1 MALTP
6 RPLAPLSWELL
17 QGPTPIRGGGGGGRE
32 ALSSVEVSAEQAR
45 RGAGGDLSDQP
56 AAPRLLTAPSEKKKK
71 ERDRIIQIFRKS
83 EIVVGGN
90 AGLDTPSLPRA
101 CLNVGSLTIAHP
113 AERKEDSFHPPQPR
127 QTELFT
133 KFPQT
138 ELRRKP
144 RQVGLKFH

>member
-56 AAPRLLTAPSEKKKK
+56 AAPRLLTAPSEKKK

-113 AERKEDSFHPPQPR
+113 AERKEGSFHPPQPR
-127 QTELFT
+127 RTELFT